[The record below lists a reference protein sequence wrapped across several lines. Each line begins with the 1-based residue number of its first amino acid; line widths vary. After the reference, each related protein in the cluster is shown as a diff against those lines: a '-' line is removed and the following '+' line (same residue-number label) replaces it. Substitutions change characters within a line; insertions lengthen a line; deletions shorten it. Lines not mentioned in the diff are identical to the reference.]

1 MTTLFQTKIINSYII
16 KLFLSF
22 CLLAF
27 SYISPILAQKD
38 SVNSSNYLL
47 IINSYTEAAPWSFRM
62 ISAITEYAQNSP
74 QLALYTEHM
83 NMLMMDTDSTLNEFR
98 QTVLEK
104 YKQHSPRMLILLG
117 NSSMIL
123 RDDFRKMWGNIP
135 IILCAEEDYIGP
147 KEFYLQKKPV
157 ELTARTPIADMAQ
170 PYNLTFLHSNFYIKE
185 NIDLICRMTPDIK
198 NFIFIGDER
207 QNNQTYNMV
216 IKQELKKSHPDINY
230 QFISPRKMQTNHLLD
245 TLYTVDPKTTGIL
258 FSSWFYKHTF
268 AGNTSLVTNSHLL
281 VSTTSAPLFS
291 LGMMTIKDNA
301 GGIIG
306 RYIYDQHAY
315 SQKII
320 QTIQSILNGKQASE
334 IPFYEPSDA
343 APTINYNVLLR
354 KGMSPYLCPPGTIF
368 FNKPPTFW
376 EQYGYFILG
385 TIVCFI
391 LLALFFQYRISH
403 LNKLKKIQ
411 QKEIDTMTS
420 YKNLINNMPILYM
433 QEELIM
439 NEEGTPI
446 ELVYRNVNAHFEKS
460 FFRKEDVVGKKAS
473 EIFPESMPEF
483 LHFTK
488 MSLAENKAIT
498 FPYYFKQIDTFY
510 DVVLKGTHHNNI
522 VDIFCLDSTEL
533 HKAQQKLSA
542 TNNKLAMAL
551 DVANIVPWKWDLRSK
566 TILCDINRPIELS
579 TNDKDVNE
587 EQLAVPDSQYFSKIF
602 KEDRKRVEKA
612 YDDLI
617 EGRSDKVREEYRV
630 INVQNN
636 IHRIEWVEAQAA
648 VETRDENGK
657 PLTLVGSS
665 LVITTRKKMEMELTT
680 ARDRAEES
688 NRLKSAFLANM
699 SHEIRT
705 PLNAIVGFSGI
716 LASTDEEE
724 EKQEY
729 VSIIENNNTLLLQLI
744 SDILDLSKIEA
755 GTLEFQYSNIDL
767 NKMLN
772 ELTSSLQLKIKSEKV
787 QLTCHP
793 AEENCFIHT
802 EKNRLSQLLI
812 NLISN
817 AIKFTTEGYIRFGYE
832 LRGKEIYF
840 YVSDTG
846 CGIPKDKQKSI
857 FGRFVKL
864 NSFEQGTG
872 LGLSICQTLV
882 EHMGGT
888 IGVDSEEGK
897 GSTFWFTLPYKAA
910 IAVEESIKKEEIQ
923 PISIEKNKFTILI
936 AEDNESNY
944 KLFASILKGEY
955 QLIHA
960 WDGQEAVEMFKQYNP
975 QIILMD
981 INMPVMDGYEATKE
995 IRKYS
1000 AKVPIIAITAF
1011 AYASDEQR
1019 VMESGFDGYMP
1030 KPINARLLKA
1040 QLTEIMQKRIILL

>member
-1 MTTLFQTKIINSYII
+1 MTTFFQNKIINSYII

-306 RYIYDQHAY
+306 GYIYDQHAY

-320 QTIQSILNGKQASE
+320 HTIQSILNGKQASE

>member
-98 QTVLEK
+98 QAVLEK
-104 YKQHSPRMLILLG
+104 YKRHSPRMLILLG

-245 TLYTVDPKTTGIL
+245 TLYTVVPKTTGIL

-306 RYIYDQHAY
+306 GYIYDQHVY

-787 QLTCHP
+787 QLTCHL
-793 AEENCFIHT
+793 AEKNCFIHT

>member
-1 MTTLFQTKIINSYII
+1 MTTHNQIKANTSYLI

-22 CLLAF
+22 CLLF
-27 SYISPILAQKD
+27 SFTTPSLAQKD

-62 ISAITEYAQNSP
+62 ISAITEYTQTLP

-83 NMLMMDTDSTLNEFR
+83 NMLMMDADSTLKEFK
-98 QTVLEK
+98 QTILEK
-104 YKQHSPRMLILLG
+104 YRQHSPRMLILIG

-123 RDDFRKMWGNIP
+123 RDDFRKMWGNVP

-147 KEFYLQKKPV
+147 KEFYLQKKPIDV
-157 ELTARTPIADMAQ
+157 TARIPIADIAK

-185 NIDLICRMTPDIK
+185 NIELICRMTPHIK

-207 QNNQTYNMV
+207 QNNQTYNTV
-216 IKQELKKSHPDINY
+216 IEQELAKDHPDINY
-230 QFISPRKMQTNHLLD
+230 QFISPRKMRINHLLD
-245 TLYTVDPKTTGIL
+245 TLYSIDPQITGIL

-268 AGNTSLVTNSHLL
+268 AGNTSLVINSHRLIP
-281 VSTTSAPLFS
+281 TTSAPLFS
-291 LGMMTIKDNA
+291 LGMLTIKDNT
-301 GGIIG
+301 GGTIG
-306 RYIYDQHAY
+306 GYVYDQDTY
-315 SQKII
+315 NKKIVE
-320 QTIQSILNGKQASE
+320 TIQAILDGKQAAE
-334 IPFYEPSDA
+334 IPFYEPSNA
-343 APTINYNVLLR
+343 APTINYSVLLR
-354 KGMSPYLCPPGTIF
+354 KGLSPNLCPSNTIF
-368 FNKPPTFW
+368 FNKPSTFW

-385 TIVCFI
+385 SVVCFI
-391 LLALFFQYRISH
+391 LLALLFQYRINH
-403 LNKLKKIQ
+403 LNKLKKLQ

-446 ELVYRNVNAHFEKS
+446 ELIYRNVNSHFEKN
-460 FFRKEDVVGKKAS
+460 FFRKEDVIGKKAS
-473 EIFPESMPEF
+473 ELFPESMPEF

-488 MSLAENKAIT
+488 ISLTENKAIT
-498 FPYYFKQIDTFY
+498 FPYYFKQIDAFY
-510 DVVLKGTHHNNI
+510 DIVLKGTHHNNI

-533 HKAQQKLSA
+533 YKAQQKLSA

-551 DVANIVPWKWDLRSK
+551 DVANIVPWKWDLLSK
-566 TILCDINRPIELS
+566 TILCDINKPIELS
-579 TNDKDVNE
+579 TNEKDISE

-612 YDDLI
+612 YEDLLK
-617 EGRSDKVREEYRV
+617 GRSDKVREEYRV
-630 INVQNN
+630 VNIQNH

-648 VETRDENGK
+648 VETRDKNGK
-657 PLTLVGSS
+657 PLSLVGSS
-665 LVITTRKKMEMELTT
+665 LIITKRKKMEMELMT

-705 PLNAIVGFSGI
+705 PLNAIVGFSSI
-716 LASTDEEE
+716 LASTDEKE

-767 NKMLN
+767 NKVMN
-772 ELTSSLQLKIKSEKV
+772 ELTSSLQLKIKSDKV
-787 QLTCHP
+787 QLSCHP
-793 AEENCFIHT
+793 TMETCFIHT

-832 LRGKEIYF
+832 LRDKEIYF

-882 EHMGGT
+882 EHMGGS
-888 IGVDSEEGK
+888 IGVNSEEGK

-910 IAVEESIKKEEIQ
+910 VAVDEDTAKTELQ
-923 PISIEKNKFTILI
+923 PITIEKNKLSILI
-936 AEDNESNY
+936 AEDNDSNY

-960 WDGQEAVEMFKQYNP
+960 WDGQEAVEMFNKYNP

-1011 AYASDEQR
+1011 AYASDEQK
-1019 VMESGFDGYMP
+1019 VIESGFDGYMP
-1030 KPINARLLKA
+1030 KPINAQQLKA
-1040 QLTEIMQKRIILL
+1040 QLIDIVQKRIILL